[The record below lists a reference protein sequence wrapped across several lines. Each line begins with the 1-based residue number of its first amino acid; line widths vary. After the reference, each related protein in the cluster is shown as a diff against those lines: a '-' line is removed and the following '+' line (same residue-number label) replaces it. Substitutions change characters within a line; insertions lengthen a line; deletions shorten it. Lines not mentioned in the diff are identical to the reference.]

1 MARQQHTAH
10 CRHSHR
16 LLLGAAIVCDLTAAP
31 TCCGCIGALLS
42 SRCARLHCKKF
53 ALLCRNLFLTIA
65 SCPQQSSH
73 TFYSASA
80 CACMHARVNARIITF
95 NMYVKQRCSRS
106 PFNQQLLLLLPP
118 PRPPLQ
124 KHRPQDTP
132 RLDAVQS
139 RAWLPYVASF
149 FTCAPPHLH
158 GRHTALSTHACNH
171 MQ

>member
-1 MARQQHTAH
+1 MRARCDGEAAAH
-10 CRHSHR
+10 CTPPPQPPLAARRCHSLR
-16 LLLGAAIVCDLTAAP
+16 LNCSAHLLWLHWRPYFVTLRAP
-31 TCCGCIGALLS
+31 ALQ
-42 SRCARLHCKKF
+42 KF
-53 ALLCRNLFLTIA
+53 ALLCRTLFLTIA

-139 RAWLPYVASF
+139 RAWLQ
-149 FTCAPPHLH
+149 C
-158 GRHTALSTHACNH
+158 G
-171 MQ
+171 